1 MIPESPKP
9 SSARAA
15 YSEAQHSLRGSLD
28 LASEGFRAAC
38 AGGDIESAER
48 WIRRLEDAE
57 RSLDALRCSL
67 PRRERDLIIA
77 EQILGSLE
85 QERLGIFERFRR
97 QPLWR
102 LTIPEGVS
110 DLEALASL
118 DTKMR
123 ERYPHSSSMFLQDDV
138 QRWLMR
144 YGGAGT
150 RDVSKARNVQIVPV
164 VPGTLFPH
172 EEQQR
177 EALARR
183 GMIQADIIEV
193 ALVCMAYACTHDG
206 ADVLKGQSVRAPGTS
221 YFLQFRRGLSFCLWR
236 LSEARAYAAGALTRR
251 G

>member
-1 MIPESPKP
+1 VIPQLPKS

-15 YSEAQHSLRGSLD
+15 YSEAQCSLQGSLER
-28 LASEGFRAAC
+28 ASEGFQAAC
-38 AGGDIESAER
+38 AGGDLDSAER

-57 RSLDALRCSL
+57 RSLDALRTAL
-67 PRRERDLIIA
+67 PRRDRDLMIA

-85 QERLGIFERFRR
+85 QERLGVFERFRR
-97 QPLWR
+97 QPFWR

-110 DLEALASL
+110 DLDALAAL

-123 ERYPHSSSMFLQDDV
+123 ERYPHSTSMFLQDDV
-138 QRWLMR
+138 QSWLMR
-144 YGGAGT
+144 HGGAGT

-164 VPGTLFPH
+164 VLGTLFPH

-177 EALARR
+177 QALARR
-183 GMIQADIIEV
+183 GMIQAEIIEV

-206 ADVLKGQSVRAPGTS
+206 ADVLKGRSVRAPGTS
-221 YFLQFRRGLSFCLWR
+221 YFLQFQCGLSFCLWR

-251 G
+251 A